1 MTKRPPG
8 GWRPKKKSVFWRL
21 SHSRAAQASVAFA
34 VRGLI
39 GLIRSLGPERAGRV
53 SEAVTVF
60 VGRFVPESKLALR
73 NLAMA
78 FPEKTEAE
86 RKAILEGVWRSLGRT
101 VAEYV
106 HLDQLVDIDPE
117 HLDQSR
123 TEVVGLEHFLA
134 LRDDGK
140 PGIIF
145 SAHLANWEILAVVAA
160 KFGLPVVALFRA
172 PTNNVIAQD
181 LIRRREELMGKLIAS
196 GRGATFEVGAALDR
210 GDHLGILTDQHH
222 GSGPRVPFF
231 GRPVAANPL
240 VARLARHY
248 DCPVHGARTIRLPDG
263 RFRVELTPPLD
274 MPRDA
279 EGLIDVQQ
287 GTTAVMAVVE
297 GWVRE
302 HPEQWLWL
310 HNRWR

>member
-1 MTKRPPG
+1 MATGIPSGRKRPFKNFV
-8 GWRPKKKSVFWRL
+8 RSL
-21 SHSRAAQASVAFA
+21 SRSRATQVTVAAA

-39 GLIRSLGPERAGRV
+39 GLIRALGPERAGRV

-73 NLAMA
+73 NLAAA

-86 RKAILEGVWRSLGRT
+86 REAILEGVWRNLGRT

-117 HLDQSR
+117 HLDRCR
-123 TEVVGLEHFLA
+123 TEVVGLEYFLS

-140 PGIIF
+140 PGIVF

-160 KFGLPVVALFRA
+160 RFGLPVVALFRA

-196 GRGATFEVGAALDR
+196 GRGATFEVAAALDR
-210 GDHLGILTDQHH
+210 GEHLGILTDQHH

-231 GRPVAANPL
+231 GRMVAANPL
-240 VARLARHY
+240 VARLARQY

-279 EGLIDVQQ
+279 EGLVDVTA
-287 GTTAVMAVVE
+287 GTAAVMAVVE